1 MASNSL
7 LIHHPSSQWKME
19 LCTRT
24 DLLQNSPTIPQ
35 GLWRHQAWLPEDT
48 GACSCCSSNGHLKQ
62 QNDCVQFHAS
72 SSAWAAKISR
82 ERVKR
87 KRCQTT
93 EITGKDIEGSWTSD
107 VFCAYACR
115 FQCRTSFS
123 GSKPQGLNL
132 SSQTAE
138 YIPLFFVPGIWKD
151 SDNNFNRSLQHSELC
166 SAITVKSMHSR

>member
-19 LCTRT
+19 LCTGS
-24 DLLQNSPTIPQ
+24 DLPQNSPTIPH
-35 GLWRHQAWLPEDT
+35 GIRRHQAWLPEDT
-48 GACSCCSSNGHLKQ
+48 GTCSCCSSNGHLKQ
-62 QNDCVQFHAS
+62 QNDCIQFHAS
-72 SSAWAAKISR
+72 SSAWAAKISH

-87 KRCQTT
+87 CCQTT
-93 EITGKDIEGSWTSD
+93 EITGKDTEGSCTSD

-123 GSKPQGLNL
+123 GSKPHGLNL

-138 YIPLFFVPGIWKD
+138 YIPLFFVPGIRKD
-151 SDNNFNRSLQHSELC
+151 SYNNFIRSLQHSELC
-166 SAITVKSMHSR
+166 SAVTVKSMHSR